1 MIAKTW
7 TSLELKK
14 ALEKGYVITKIYSA
28 LEYPKMDGLMKD
40 YVGNSLKMKIENSG
54 DKTAEECNELNA
66 NHKKLGF
73 DFVIEH
79 NKCQKNEGLR
89 QLAKIC
95 WDSLWGKFG
104 QRSTLSSYDF
114 CKDYHKLIA
123 KLNDPCTKSKNGHII
138 NKDCVELRYE
148 ALADY
153 TIEADYISEKSQ

>member
-1 MIAKTW
+1 MQSGVDALKNDKFFGLMKVDITPPKKLRIPVLPESRDGKLLFHLEPMEAKTW

-14 ALEKGYVITKIYSA
+14 AIEKDYVITKIYSA

-40 YVGNSLKMKIENSG
+40 YVGNFLKMKIENSG
-54 DKTAEECNELNA
+54 DKTVEECNELNT

-95 WDSLWGKFG
+95 
-104 QRSTLSSYDF
+104 
-114 CKDYHKLIA
+114 
-123 KLNDPCTKSKNGHII
+123 
-138 NKDCVELRYE
+138 
-148 ALADY
+148 
-153 TIEADYISEKSQ
+153 